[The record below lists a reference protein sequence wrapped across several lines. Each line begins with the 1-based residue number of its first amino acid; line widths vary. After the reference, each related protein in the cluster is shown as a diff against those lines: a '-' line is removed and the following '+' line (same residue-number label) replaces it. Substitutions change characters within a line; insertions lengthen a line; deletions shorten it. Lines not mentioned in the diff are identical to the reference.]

1 MISWGWRPGR
11 TEGIWRHGLPA
22 MRPLVAAAPWLT
34 VMLLLVMFHLLDGEL
49 VAAKGVLFDL
59 PDSGVAEGEAS
70 GLVALVL
77 PMHHETLVF
86 FDDSRYM
93 LSDDASA
100 AAFLRHLSERAART
114 DRKTMLVLADRRVA
128 GGELMKMASIAR
140 RSGLDK
146 VLFAEK
152 REGAGE

>member
-1 MISWGWRPGR
+1 MISWGWNPRR

-22 MRPLVAAAPWLT
+22 IRPFVAAAPWLA

-59 PDSGVAEGEAS
+59 PDPGVTEGEAS

-86 FDDSRYM
+86 FDDARYM
-93 LSDDASA
+93 LSDGASA
-100 AAFLRHLSERAART
+100 AAFSRHLAERAART

-128 GGELMKMASIAR
+128 GGELMKMVSIAR
-140 RSGLDK
+140 RSGVGR

-152 REGAGE
+152 REGESE

>member
-86 FDDSRYM
+86 FDDARYS
-93 LSDDASA
+93 LSDAASVA
-100 AAFLRHLSERAART
+100 TLKDRLGTCAGAEPSGTFLL
-114 DRKTMLVLADRRVA
+114 LADRRVPT
-128 GGELMKMASIAR
+128 GDVMRLVGIAR
-140 RSGLDK
+140 ESGL
-146 VLFAEK
+146 VRVQIAER
-152 REGAGE
+152 RE

>member
-1 MISWGWRPGR
+1 MIAWGWTPAR

-22 MRPLVAAAPWLT
+22 MRPFVAAAPWLA
-34 VMLLLVMFHLLDGEL
+34 VALILAMISLLDGTL
-49 VAAKGVLFDL
+49 VSSRGVLFDL
-59 PDSGVAEGEAS
+59 PAPGVAEGEAA

-152 REGAGE
+152 REGEGE

>member
-1 MISWGWRPGR
+1 MISWGWNPRR

-22 MRPLVAAAPWLT
+22 IRPFVAAAPWLA

-59 PDSGVAEGEAS
+59 PDPGVTGGEAS

-86 FDDSRYM
+86 FDDARYM
-93 LSDDASA
+93 LSDGASA
-100 AAFLRHLSERAART
+100 AAFSRHLAERAART

-140 RSGLDK
+140 RSGVGR

-152 REGAGE
+152 REGERE

>member
-1 MISWGWRPGR
+1 MISWGWNPRR

-22 MRPLVAAAPWLT
+22 IRPFVAAAPWLA

-59 PDSGVAEGEAS
+59 PDPGVTEGEAS

-86 FDDSRYM
+86 FDDARYM
-93 LSDDASA
+93 LSDGASA
-100 AAFLRHLSERAART
+100 AAFSRHLAERAART
-114 DRKTMLVLADRRVA
+114 DRKTMLVLAARRVA

-140 RSGLDK
+140 RSGVGR

-152 REGAGE
+152 REGERE

>member
-1 MISWGWRPGR
+1 MISWGWTPAR

-22 MRPLVAAAPWLT
+22 MRPLVSAAPWLA
-34 VMLLLVMFHLLDGEL
+34 VALILAMFNLLDGAL
-49 VAAKGVLFDL
+49 VSSKGVLFDL
-59 PDSGVAEGEAS
+59 PDPGIAEGEAA

-93 LSDDASA
+93 LSDDASS
-100 AAFLRHLSERAART
+100 AAFSRHLSERAART
-114 DRKTMLVLADRRVA
+114 DKKTMLVLADRRVA
-128 GGELMKMASIAR
+128 GGELMKMAAIAR

-152 REGAGE
+152 REGEGE